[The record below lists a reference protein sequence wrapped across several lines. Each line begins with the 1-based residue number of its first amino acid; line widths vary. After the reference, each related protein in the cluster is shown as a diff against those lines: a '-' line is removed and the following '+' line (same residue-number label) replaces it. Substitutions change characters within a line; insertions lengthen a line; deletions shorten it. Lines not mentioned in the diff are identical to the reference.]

1 MPSAVAQCNKEAN
14 DINRTT
20 LSKTV
25 DLLGII
31 CVFDNLEAA
40 QFLGVNAIDAA
51 IMLLSM
57 EVDVSVS
64 AALHFNPEK

>member
-1 MPSAVAQCNKEAN
+1 M
-14 DINRTT
+14 
-20 LSKTV
+20 

-40 QFLGVNAIDAA
+40 RFLGVNAIDAA